1 MRHPPRHLPL
11 LALLPLLAI
20 PLADAPVAAQDGS
33 VVVYVVR
40 HAERADDGAP
50 ASGAMV
56 DPPLS
61 QAGHARARELSD
73 LLLSVGLTHVHSTD
87 YLRTRMT
94 ALPVTEAAAVPIAAY
109 DAGDL
114 AALARRL
121 LDTPGTHLVVGH
133 SNTVPELV
141 ELLGGEPG
149 TPIDPLEYDRI
160 YVIHVLPGG
169 ATGSAVF
176 RYGAPY
182 AGDP

>member
-1 MRHPPRHLPL
+1 MRHLPRHLRLLLLLTLL
-11 LALLPLLAI
+11 LAPAT
-20 PLADAPVAAQDGS
+20 PVAAQDGA

-50 ASGAMV
+50 APEAMV
-56 DPPLS
+56 DPVLS
-61 QAGHARARELSD
+61 EAGIARARELSD
-73 LLLSVGLTHVHSTD
+73 LLLPVGLTHVHSTD

-94 ALPVTEAAAVPIAAY
+94 ALPVTEAAGVPIAAY
-109 DAGDL
+109 DADDQP
-114 AALARRL
+114 ALARRL

-149 TPIDPLEYDRI
+149 MPIDPLEYDRI